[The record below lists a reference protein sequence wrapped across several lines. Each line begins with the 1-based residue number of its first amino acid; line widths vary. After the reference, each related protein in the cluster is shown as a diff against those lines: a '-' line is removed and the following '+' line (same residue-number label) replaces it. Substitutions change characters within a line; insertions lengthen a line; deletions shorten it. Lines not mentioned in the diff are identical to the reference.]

1 MTNIVPVG
9 SFLNPVGV
17 VAISGST
24 ISSQRLTDVILRCF
38 NAAAASQGCAN
49 SLGFGTGGKDAYGN
63 VTPGFAYG
71 EAIGGGSGAGPTWSG
86 QHAISVHSTNT
97 KLTDV
102 EVVESRCP
110 LLVQEFSIR
119 QDSGGKGKFNGGNG
133 CVREI
138 LAREDVNCSIVSQR
152 RVFRPFGLE
161 GGADGSRG
169 RNIWKRKKDEA
180 DGEGFDEISMGNNGM
195 VRLRRGD
202 VVRIETPGGGG
213 WGSPI
218 DPY

>member
-1 MTNIVPVG
+1 M
-9 SFLNPVGV
+9 GV

-49 SLGFGTGGKDAYGN
+49 SLGFGTGGKDAFGK

-71 EAIGGGSGAGPTWSG
+71 EAIGGGSGAGPTWNGSD
-86 QHAISVHSTNT
+86 AISVHSTNT

-110 LLVQEFSIR
+110 LLVEEFSIR
-119 QDSGGKGKFNGGNG
+119 QGSGGKGKFMGGNG
-133 CVREI
+133 CIRRI

-161 GGADGSRG
+161 GGEDAERG
-169 RNIWKRKKDEA
+169 KNIWMRRKDG
-180 DGEGFDEISMGNNGM
+180 DGEGYDEISMGNNGM
-195 VRLRRGD
+195 VRLRKGD
-202 VVRIETPGGGG
+202 AVRIETPGGGG
-213 WGSPI
+213 WGEVE
-218 DPY
+218 